1 MIMKRLV
8 LGDISELA
16 EYMVGKIAEEFNVT
30 ATLFYDDAVALTR
43 ELMSYDDI
51 EVGCLEIMTPEYNG
65 YNKEYYV
72 TLSEDN
78 VLAVE
83 PAWKDGRYLNAE
95 PDLMLIDGDASHQIV
110 ADTPIGNCRELYIGI
125 DEDDETDC
133 CGECCCDCSS
143 CDKKS
148 DDDALDEL
156 LENTKLIYDDNK
168 NVVGFSMNAEQLF
181 KYLFS

>member
-8 LGDISELA
+8 LSDISELA
-16 EYMVGKIAEEFNVT
+16 EYMIGKVAEEFNVT

-43 ELMSYDDI
+43 ELMSYEDI
-51 EVGCLEIMTPEYNG
+51 DVGCLEIMTPEYNG
-65 YNKEYYV
+65 YKKEYYV

-83 PAWKDGRYLNAE
+83 PAWKDGKYLNAE
-95 PDLMLIDGDASHQIV
+95 PDLMIIDGDSSHKIV
-110 ADTPIGNCRELYIGI
+110 EDIPVGNCRELYIGI
-125 DEDDETDC
+125 EEDDTDC
-133 CGECCCDCSS
+133 CDECCGDCTNCDNDSS
-143 CDKKS
+143 DN
-148 DDDALDEL
+148 ALDEL

-168 NVVGFSMNAEQLF
+168 NVVGFSMSAEQLF

>member
-8 LGDISELA
+8 LSDISELA
-16 EYMVGKIAEEFNVT
+16 EYMIGKVAEEFNVT

-43 ELMSYDDI
+43 ELMSYEDI
-51 EVGCLEIMTPEYNG
+51 DVGCLEIMTPEYNG
-65 YNKEYYV
+65 YKKEYYV

-83 PAWKDGRYLNAE
+83 PAWKDGKYLNAE
-95 PDLMLIDGDASHQIV
+95 PDLMIIDGDASHKIV
-110 ADTPIGNCRELYIGI
+110 EDIPVGNCRELYIGI
-125 DEDDETDC
+125 EEDDTDC
-133 CGECCCDCSS
+133 CGECCGDCTNCDNDSS
-143 CDKKS
+143 NDV
-148 DDDALDEL
+148 LDEL

-168 NVVGFSMNAEQLF
+168 NVVGFSMSAEQLF